1 MLIDLQFNCLRSF
14 VNGLYQNKGGER
26 GEVNDKRNKNRT
38 VIDLKV
44 IYSLFWDF
52 QMISIKVL
60 MRYIRYEAI
69 FNFLDLNPLLRKILA
84 KRW

>member
-44 IYSLFWDF
+44 IYSLF
-52 QMISIKVL
+52 
-60 MRYIRYEAI
+60 
-69 FNFLDLNPLLRKILA
+69 
-84 KRW
+84 